1 MLKHFSSFF
10 AKIAAFL
17 GALPG
22 RVWRSLVRLW
32 RKNIWGKLVLIVA
45 SLAVILLSTAYGI
58 ARWYIASEQSKPF
71 TLGATFI
78 PAYAQ
83 SLGLDPQKTM
93 DALLDDAKVKN
104 LRLVSYWNQLEPQ
117 KGQYD
122 FSLLDWQFQKAEAAH
137 AKVSLAI
144 GLRQPRWP
152 ECHVPAWA
160 QNEPVSQWQPQLNDF
175 IRAVVHRYKDSPS
188 LGSYQLENEY
198 FLESFGTCTDFS
210 RARLVNEFNLVKQ
223 ADPRH
228 PIIMS
233 RSNNFPSWITGQPQ
247 PDVVGMSVYR
257 RVWDGTVTHKY
268 FTYPLPAWYYAFL
281 AGTQKILTGKDS
293 IVHEMQAEPW
303 PPNGK
308 SITEISLDEQNKTF
322 DGNSLEDRVSFSKA
336 TGMREVYLWGAEY
349 WYYRMVTEHD
359 PSAWST
365 AKKVF
370 EQN

>member
-22 RVWRSLVRLW
+22 RVWCGLTRVW
-32 RKNIWGKLVLIVA
+32 RKNIWGKVALTACAVMIVL
-45 SLAVILLSTAYGI
+45 LGTAYGI
-58 ARWYIASEQSKPF
+58 ARWYIASERNKPF

-93 DALLDDAKVKN
+93 DALLNDVQVKN

-137 AKVSLAI
+137 AKVTLAI

-152 ECHVPAWA
+152 ECHMPSWA
-160 QNEPVSQWQPQLNDF
+160 QNEPVSQWQPQLNTF
-175 IRAVVHRYKDSPS
+175 IKTVVERYKNSPS
-188 LGSYQLENEY
+188 LDSYQLENEY
-198 FLESFGTCTDFS
+198 FLESFGTCKDFS
-210 RARLVNEFNLVKQ
+210 RSRLTTEFNLVKKT
-223 ADPRH
+223 DPQH

-247 PDVVGMSVYR
+247 PDIVGMSVYR

-293 IVHEMQAEPW
+293 MVHEMQAEPW

-308 SITEISLDEQNKTF
+308 SITEIGLDEQNKTF
-322 DGNSLEDRVSFSKA
+322 NSTSLQDRVSFGKA
-336 TGMREVYLWGAEY
+336 TGMRQVYLWGAEY

-359 PSAWST
+359 SSAWDA
-365 AKKVF
+365 AKKAF
-370 EQN
+370 NQH